1 MYCSKSQFTELNFLG
16 KQNTPNDVRGL
27 CKHYHIRFY
36 PKIGHGTCTIRIIS
50 CAFMKY
56 TSTLDKICTS
66 AVPPHQQPYYQTVKY
81 LTYCTVL
88 GSFHNCNVIH
98 FSDKVAS
105 SEDIDKI
112 HHVALYSISDNMG

>member
-1 MYCSKSQFTELNFLG
+1 
-16 KQNTPNDVRGL
+16 
-27 CKHYHIRFY
+27 
-36 PKIGHGTCTIRIIS
+36 
-50 CAFMKY
+50 MKY
-56 TSTLDKICTS
+56 TSTLDKICTP
-66 AVPPHQQPYYQTVKY
+66 AVPPHQQPYYQPVKY

-112 HHVALYSISDNMG
+112 HQVALYSISDNMG